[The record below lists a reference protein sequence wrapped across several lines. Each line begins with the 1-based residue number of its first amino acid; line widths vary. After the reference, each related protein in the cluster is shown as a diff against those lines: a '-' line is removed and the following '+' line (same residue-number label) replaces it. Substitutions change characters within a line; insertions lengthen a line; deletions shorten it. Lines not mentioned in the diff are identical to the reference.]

1 MGDGGLGMR
10 TTCLFISNFKAPI
23 TNPPS
28 QTMYLIDGNNVM
40 GQRVSG
46 QRDKSAAR
54 TQLLR
59 ELAQFAQ
66 HKKTRLAV
74 VFDGAPEIN
83 IADGSSYRGVQVFYA
98 RPGSDADHRIL
109 EFVERERN
117 RKALTVVSSDLQ
129 LCHQVR
135 ACGVRVVRAGE
146 FRRMLEAAVEA
157 VDEPQ
162 RKAGKDEL
170 SEWMRYF
177 GVDES
182 DDE

>member
-1 MGDGGLGMR
+1 
-10 TTCLFISNFKAPI
+10 
-23 TNPPS
+23 
-28 QTMYLIDGNNVM
+28 MYLIDGNNVI
-40 GQRVSG
+40 G
-46 QRDKSAAR
+46 QRDKSGAR
-54 TQLLR
+54 LRLLQ
-59 ELAQFAQ
+59 ELAQFAR
-66 HKKTRLAV
+66 HKKMRLAV

-83 IADGSSYRGVQVFYA
+83 IADGSSYRGVKVFYA
-98 RPGSDADHRIL
+98 RAGSDADHRIL

-117 RKALTVVSSDLQ
+117 RKALTVVTSDLQ

-157 VDEPQ
+157 GEEPQ
-162 RKAGKDEL
+162 RKAGKDDL

-182 DDE
+182 DDK

>member
-1 MGDGGLGMR
+1 
-10 TTCLFISNFKAPI
+10 
-23 TNPPS
+23 
-28 QTMYLIDGNNVM
+28 M
-40 GQRVSG
+40 GQRVG
-46 QRDKSAAR
+46 WQRDKSAAR
-54 TQLLR
+54 LQLLQ

-83 IADGSSYRGVQVFYA
+83 IADGSSQRGVQVFYA
-98 RPGSDADHRIL
+98 RAGSDADHRIL

-117 RKALTVVSSDLQ
+117 RKALTVVTSDVQ
-129 LCHQVR
+129 LLNQVR
-135 ACGVRVVRAGE
+135 AYGVRVVRAGE
-146 FRRMLEAAVEA
+146 FRRKLEQA
-157 VDEPQ
+157 VDAPNESQP
-162 RKAGKDEL
+162 RMREGEM

>member
-1 MGDGGLGMR
+1 
-10 TTCLFISNFKAPI
+10 
-23 TNPPS
+23 
-28 QTMYLIDGNNVM
+28 M
-40 GQRVSG
+40 GQRVG
-46 QRDKSAAR
+46 WQRDKSVAR
-54 TQLLR
+54 LQLLR
-59 ELAQFAQ
+59 ELAQFAH

-83 IADGSSYRGVQVFYA
+83 IADGSSQRGVKVFYA

-117 RKALTVVSSDLQ
+117 RKALTVVTSDLQ
-129 LCHQVR
+129 LLNQVR
-135 ACGVRVVRAGE
+135 AYGVRVVRAGE
-146 FRRMLEAAVEA
+146 FRRMLETSI
-157 VDEPQ
+157 DIPQ
-162 RKAGKDEL
+162 KSQPQVHEEEL